1 MAGSI
6 IAPVLNL
13 MREGLDAD
21 PASAGII
28 ITTHGIFIAICSP
41 LVGVLI
47 DRVGTKSPFV
57 SGLVLYGLAGGS
69 GLLIN
74 SYRLMIL
81 SRVFL
86 GVAVAAIFTSITVM
100 ILNLYEGAERNR
112 VMGWRGSGNSF
123 GGIIWPSLG
132 GFLGRYS
139 WHLPFAAYLVG
150 IPIAILAMI
159 AIPEV
164 RRKKPLDHRDDNSNT
179 PAFDTQKLPASEN
192 EEMSVLQIF
201 KRVPILFM
209 IYGIILFGNI
219 LLYAIVVFLPQ
230 HLEKIH
236 ITNPF
241 HIGMFISIAPLC
253 GGLISLNYGK
263 IRERLSYKTIMAI
276 ALGLWTLGF
285 TVISQSYA
293 IGIIAASV
301 GLFGVG
307 QGLVMPA
314 VMVWVGESV
323 PASFRG
329 RISSYLATFGFVG
342 QFASP
347 LLFGPIALSY
357 GLSHVFLTSGG
368 ASALFCILAL
378 FVVRA

>member
-1 MAGSI
+1 M
-6 IAPVLNL
+6 V
-13 MREGLDAD
+13 
-21 PASAGII
+21 
-28 ITTHGIFIAICSP
+28 
-41 LVGVLI
+41 
-47 DRVGTKSPFV
+47 
-57 SGLVLYGLAGGS
+57 
-69 GLLIN
+69 
-74 SYRLMIL
+74 
-81 SRVFL
+81 
-86 GVAVAAIFTSITVM
+86 
-100 ILNLYEGAERNR
+100 
-112 VMGWRGSGNSF
+112 
-123 GGIIWPSLG
+123 
-132 GFLGRYS
+132 
-139 WHLPFAAYLVG
+139 
-150 IPIAILAMI
+150 

-164 RRKKPLDHRDDNSNT
+164 RGRKPADHRNDNSNS
-179 PAFDTQKLPASEN
+179 PVFDKQEVPSGAD

-201 KRVPILFM
+201 KQVPILFM
-209 IYGIILFGNI
+209 IYGLILFGNI

-230 HLEKIH
+230 YLEKIQ

-253 GGLISLNYGK
+253 GGFISFNYGK
-263 IRERLSYKTIMAI
+263 IRERLSYKTILAI

-285 TVISQSYA
+285 SAISQSYA
-293 IGIIAASV
+293 IGIIVASV

-357 GLSHVFLTSGG
+357 GLSHVFLTAGG
-368 ASALFCILAL
+368 ASALFCLL
-378 FVVRA
+378 VLSVVRA